1 MVKANELVTRLP
13 LLGISGSS
21 ASSRN
26 ALKKQKASLVE
37 RTLTVTGT
45 IAAPELEV
53 IIEGMVKG
61 MVTAHRILVSKTGR
75 ISGDLRAE
83 VVDVA
88 GEVHGRIEAMA
99 VALRSSARV
108 NATIYHHKILIES
121 GAIVK
126 GLQPWRPEGYM
137 KRRKTEW

>member
-1 MVKANELVTRLP
+1 MRSL
-13 LLGISGSS
+13 LLGVGGTTEPSRS
-21 ASSRN
+21 APH
-26 ALKKQKASLVE
+26 KQRTSLVE

-45 IAAPELEV
+45 VAAPELEL
-53 IIEGMVKG
+53 IIKGMVKG
-61 MVTAHRILVSKTGR
+61 VVTAHRIFISQTGR
-75 ISGDLRAE
+75 IKGDLRANT
-83 VVDVA
+83 VDVA

-108 NATIYHHKILIES
+108 DATIYHHKILIEN

-137 KRRKTEW
+137 ERRKTEW